1 MFTVSEP
8 KLSSRHYVLDK
19 YGLMARSMRKQAPL
33 ALERLDRGILPI
45 VKILVENGV
54 ETFESCEGGEG
65 HAFYEPTVRFH
76 GGHAEGF
83 RALAVALQHGLRV
96 CELRRYYSVEDG
108 EPVGPHWEMTFLL
121 GAIPLCCSTGRSPC
135 TVVSRPS
142 R

>member
-1 MFTVSEP
+1 MRAQHIKSPLQLEG
-8 KLSSRHYVLDK
+8 LD
-19 YGLMARSMRKQAPL
+19 A
-33 ALERLDRGILPI
+33 GILP
-45 VKILVENGV
+45 VVQVLVQNGV

-76 GGHAEGF
+76 GNHAEGF

-121 GAIPLCCSTGRSPC
+121 GAIPLCCSTGHSPC
-135 TVVSRPS
+135 KAASRLS